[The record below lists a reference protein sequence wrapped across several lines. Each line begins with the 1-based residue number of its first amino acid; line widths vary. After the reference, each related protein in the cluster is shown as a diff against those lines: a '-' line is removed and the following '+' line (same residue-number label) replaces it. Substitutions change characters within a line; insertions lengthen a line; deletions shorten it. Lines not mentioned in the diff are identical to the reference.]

1 MPMLE
6 LFKEAMR
13 SAGLEP
19 PEHIEPGRM
28 HRFPGIGKRNGNA
41 AGWCQFFPD
50 GIGGVFGDWSTE
62 LSKTWQAEREQPRT
76 ETERAAFRQQIERSR
91 KQADEQRQ
99 VEQQQAAARAQEILL
114 GAVGDPTGH
123 PYAMVK
129 KVPFGGLV
137 KRGPW
142 RQRGWDDALLVALY
156 AESGQVVSLQAINPA
171 GDKDFLVS
179 GQKKG
184 CFHPLGKLRGATG
197 SILIGEG
204 LATVAA
210 AVSATGLPGVV
221 AFDAGNLLSVAEV
234 VRRLAPGAEIVM
246 LADDDTKDDTD
257 RNTGIEAA
265 TRAALAVGGRLAV
278 PDLGRK
284 SDFWDLWNEQGP
296 EAVREAV
303 ANARA
308 VQDGQIN
315 IEAGPTPANDHP
327 AAVQEIGTGTAADTI
342 QRLASLSPVEYEQA
356 RKEAAAGL
364 SMRTAI
370 LDKMVIDIR
379 KGDSDNDQPF
389 EDVVPWPDPVDPA
402 LLLSEI
408 AAAVRRFIVCPGE
421 VPHAVALWSAMTW
434 FMDSVQVAPLAVIT
448 APEKRCG
455 KSQLLNVIGKLSA
468 RPIMASSISPAALYR
483 SIEKWKP
490 TLLIDEVDACLKDN
504 DELRGIINAGHTR
517 DSAFTIRCVGDTHE
531 PARFNLWGAKA
542 LSGIGHV
549 ADTLMDRAV
558 VLELRRKLPHEKVA
572 RLRHAEPDLFS
583 NLRSKLARF
592 ADDYSERVRLAR
604 PALPPSLNDRAQDNW
619 EPLLAIAMVAGG
631 DWLQVGTKAALKLSG
646 SESAAQTIG
655 TELLADIKEVFEM
668 KGVSRISTVDLIKEL
683 CADDEKT
690 WATYNR
696 GNPIRPRQLASKLKG
711 YGISSNT
718 VRIGGSTPKGFL
730 EEQFTEAFSRYI
742 PQAPPEK
749 SATAQQKHNFNMLNP
764 QHETQQGNVDP
775 QHATPH
781 GLTNVA
787 DKAQRCGYVA
797 DRESGNLPLYGDCC
811 GVADRATPTSEGI
824 VEVEI

>member
-1 MPMLE
+1 MIE
-6 LFKEAMR
+6 SFKASMR
-13 SAGLEP
+13 STGLEP

-28 HRFPGIGKRNGNA
+28 HRFPGIGKRNGNTS
-41 AGWCQFFPD
+41 GWCQLFPD
-50 GIGGVFGDWSTE
+50 GIGGVFGDWATE
-62 LSKTWQAEREQPRT
+62 LSETWQAEREQPRT
-76 ETERAAFRQQIERSR
+76 DAERAAFRQQLEQSR
-91 KQADEQRQ
+91 KQAEEQRQ
-99 VEQQQAAARAQEILL
+99 AEQQQAAANTVEILR
-114 GAVGDPTGH
+114 GAVGDPSGH
-123 PYAMVK
+123 PYAMAK
-129 KVPFGGLV
+129 KVAFGPLV

-142 RQRGWDDALLVALY
+142 RQRGWNDSLLVPMY
-156 AESGQVVSLQAINPA
+156 NEHGQIVSVQAINPA
-171 GDKDFLVS
+171 GDKDFLAG
-179 GQKKG
+179 GQKRG
-184 CFHPLGKLRGATG
+184 CFHPLGKLRGATVT
-197 SILIGEG
+197 ILVGEG
-204 LATVAA
+204 LGTIAA

-221 AFDAGNLLSVAEV
+221 AFDAGNLQAVAEV
-234 VRRLAPGAEIVM
+234 IRRLAPGAEIVIV
-246 LADDDTKDDTD
+246 ADDDMKDGTD

-265 TRAALAVGGRLAV
+265 TRAALAVGGWLAV
-278 PDLGRK
+278 PGLGRK
-284 SDFWDLWNEQGP
+284 ADMWDLWNEQGP
-296 EAVREAV
+296 EEVREAI

-308 VQDGQIN
+308 VQGEQDKV
-315 IEAGPTPANDHP
+315 EAGPTPANEPP
-327 AAVQEIGTGTAADTI
+327 ATDQEIGIGNATATI
-342 QRLASLSPVEYEQA
+342 QHLASLSPVEYEQA

-364 SMRTAI
+364 NMRATV
-370 LDKMVIDIR
+370 LDRLVNDIH
-379 KGDSDNDQPF
+379 KGSADSDLPF
-389 EDVVPWPDPVDPA
+389 EETSLWPEPIDPA

-408 AAAVRRFIVCPGE
+408 AATIQRFIVCSKD
-421 VPHAVALWSAMTW
+421 VSNAVALWSAMTW

-455 KSQLLNVIGKLSA
+455 KTQLLSLLGRLSA
-468 RPIMASSISPAALYR
+468 RSISASSISPAALYR
-483 SIEKWKP
+483 AIDAWKP
-490 TLLIDEVDACLKDN
+490 TLLIDEADAFMKDN
-504 DELRGIINAGHTR
+504 EELRGIINSGHTR
-517 DSAFTIRCVGDTHE
+517 DSAYVIRTVGENFTPTK
-531 PARFNLWGAKA
+531 FNTWGAKA
-542 LSGIGHV
+542 ISGIGHV

-558 VLELRRKLPHEKVA
+558 VLELRRKLPHEEVE
-572 RLRHAEPDLFS
+572 RVRYAEPDLFS

-604 PALPPSLNDRAQDNW
+604 PDLPPSLNDRAQDNW
-619 EPLLAIAMVAGG
+619 EPLLAIALVAGG
-631 DWLQVGTKAALKLSG
+631 DWLQIGTRAALKLSG

-655 TELLADIKEVFEM
+655 TELLSDIKEVFEM
-668 KGVSRISTVDLIKEL
+668 KGVSRISTADLIKEL

-749 SATAQQKHNFNMLNP
+749 SATAQQKHNFNNLNP
-764 QHETQQGNVDP
+764 QHETQQGSIDP

-797 DRESGNLPLYGDCC
+797 DRERDNLPLYGDCC